1 MRQLHNGTLRFV
13 KKKLNKLKRSL
24 PESQGIT
31 YAIIEVDKL
40 IIKNK
45 NDNSN
50 HRFNRL
56 RKNMAHD

>member
-13 KKKLNKLKRSL
+13 KKKLNELKRAL
-24 PESQGIT
+24 PEQQGIT
-31 YAIIEVDKL
+31 YAIIEIDKL

-50 HRFNRL
+50 YWFNRH
-56 RKNMAHD
+56 RKNLVND